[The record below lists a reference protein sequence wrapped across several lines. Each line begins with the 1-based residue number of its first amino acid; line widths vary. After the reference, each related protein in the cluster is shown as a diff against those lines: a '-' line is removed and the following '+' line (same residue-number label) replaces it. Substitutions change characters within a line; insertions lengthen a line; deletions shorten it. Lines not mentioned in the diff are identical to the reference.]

1 MRLFYILLLS
11 LNFFNVVIG
20 TPTWSQISS
29 IDAIKFHQVV
39 STADGTKLAAIELGP
54 WISEGAGNIWL
65 STDSGLSWTEHV
77 LGGSIQQ
84 WRGIDIS
91 DDGTKIVAGINQ
103 GNLWTSTDSG
113 TTWTEVSSPTNKRF
127 IGVKVSADGTK
138 FGAVASF
145 GGFWSSTDGTTWT
158 KSSGISSHFFYGNLA
173 MSDDGNKLVVA
184 VMSGNL
190 WSSTDSGD
198 TWSEDTSIGATK
210 IWQGVHMSGD
220 GSKFMAVSNEGFYL
234 STDDGANWVKD
245 TALSTHGNFLA
256 MAADATGT
264 NLYVAEYG
272 SKDLHHS
279 SNGGSSWTMTTHSVS
294 GDWRSLAI
302 TTSGNLFGSQGD
314 NLYEFATPTA
324 CTTDA
329 DCSSLGKWCPTNG
342 GDCQYPKF
350 CEENENVVSRV
361 CTDCTSNTINEAGDD
376 GSGAD
381 TTCDAGPEFNKLTT
395 SPTLPYSNSK
405 KLAASADGTKVV
417 IRNLGN
423 VSVSSDSG
431 ATWADHVLLSGTN
444 VYYGDIDMS
453 SDGSIIAVALS
464 SNSWVSEVWISNN
477 GGDTWAKDNSVPS
490 NQKFTSVDVS
500 SDGTKILVAMP
511 NDYPWYSTD
520 SGSSFSEFTN
530 TPGDADWTA
539 GAISDDGQTM
549 VMTQVQEIHVSYNGG
564 SSWTKQLDE
573 SQSDFKLVKCS
584 SDCSI
589 IIALDHGQEEIWY
602 SHDKGRHWATV
613 DIPAY
618 DNEFK
623 QLSMSSDGKQI
634 AFTMSS
640 SYARFSFDYGV
651 TWVRYQ
657 VASGDGSANGVHVSP
672 DGTRILAQLDS
683 LYIQSAGPP
692 PCAQN
697 EKVVSNACVAC
708 GAGYSNTAGDDPSG
722 ADTTCD
728 PISCGANLRVVN
740 NDCVSC
746 PAGTSN
752 DAGDDA
758 SGVDTTCDPIS
769 CGANEHVVSNVCTTC
784 PDTSTKPAGDDA
796 SGADTACI
804 CSVGQILNATSQ
816 CEACPTGSSGD
827 GSACDKCPADYYVAD
842 VYISNNTVNYGS
854 TLCADASDCNM
865 KCSADGTCG
874 GYITKDVL
882 QNEVVGLSKNYRKL
896 SRSEDGTKI
905 VAVADNGGVHR
916 SLDGGLTW
924 TQTNCPTNLDFT
936 LAGISN
942 DGGTIIVA
950 GVNTKLYKWF
960 INSNNGIEFCL
971 DFASWLSARHWGAL
985 AFDPYSHRIIACE
998 YDGKCLYSKN
1008 FYQFYEHG
1016 TSEKWTNI
1024 VMSRNGAVV
1033 VASVEGTPR
1042 LKIGTFTGDP
1052 YNTSPTL
1059 SDWSTSS
1066 CILSYLV
1073 TTGGACYNWGNPL
1086 PETQDIAISQDGT
1099 KIAALIGKNVVYSS
1113 DSGASFMMDNMVDYN
1128 FGYNSIDM
1136 SNDGVTIVV
1145 ACGDG
1150 EPGFIN
1156 GLWYAWNK
1164 GDVLIY
1170 SGDKSQWSSSSSST
1184 NDGWEPAGNGQK
1196 ALHGIVISS
1205 IGIVAASAHG
1215 YDNALHL
1222 IRNGTVFEYGPLIAG
1237 SGNAYKKQGTAC
1249 TTCPSGSNRP
1259 HGDDP
1264 SGALTRCIC
1273 PADQILNATN
1283 QCEECP
1289 TGIGGNGSICDKCVV
1304 NYHVS
1309 SNQCTACPANGTRPV
1324 GDLFAGADTLCTCQ
1338 ADYIHNNGICEACPT
1353 GYDGDGLVCDKCAS
1367 NYHVT
1372 QPGFL
1377 ADNAKKYEGTD
1388 CAGSADCETKC
1399 YANATCAGYTIGFQG
1414 ELLGSGTTTFCAI
1427 LSGGTKCWGRD
1438 GNLINGWGDTTNRG
1452 DEANEMGTNL
1462 PYIAFDHNVLEIGS
1476 GSNSDF
1482 MCALLSNGD
1491 VKCYGNNGYNALNGG
1506 NSYTFANRKTIVS
1519 GAKGMSASSNHGC
1532 ALMETGNLKCWGMD
1546 NRGQLGDGVSP
1557 ANAWSSRTITDVS
1570 NINNAIDVA
1579 VGNYHSCALLDTGK
1593 VMCWGNSY
1601 TVGVQGNQMS
1611 PVEVPDIDGAIQID
1625 AGFAAT
1631 CALLN
1636 TGKIMCWGSSSNAYY
1651 GDNLASPSGHLSKH
1665 TVSDIGDTL
1674 PNAVKVSLG
1683 RDHACAVLVN
1693 GDLYCWGSNTYGQ
1706 VGDGTTTQRNTPVKI
1721 LSNVKDVEAGA
1732 KYATCAILQDYSVKC
1747 WGSGLTGQLGQGD
1760 TTDHSSPVSVD
1771 LGSNSFPSTAITYGP
1786 LVAGTGNSYSKQDK
1800 VCTACPHTSMRLSG
1814 DDPVAGLTE
1823 CYCAVNNFLNE
1834 TSHCEA
1840 CADGYSGDGTVC
1852 DKCATDYHMSVAYPS
1867 NSNKYDGA
1875 SCADDGICNGLC
1887 SVDSNCTGYTLGDWK
1902 IAWAEYYG
1910 TAAVGRGVVYN
1921 WGRGTYQAWVD
1932 GTQTTAMG
1940 TPTKIPGITNAVDV
1954 AIHSSGGC
1962 ALLSDKT
1969 VSCWGKNKYTGN
1981 GGTDTT
1987 IKPPTIVAGLTD
1999 VVALKGRGQTYCALL
2014 SDKNLKCWGGA
2025 GSGEMGVGN
2034 SNHQPIPILAFGS
2047 NGDIEDF
2054 DIGYGHGCV
2063 IYTGGAL
2070 KCAGYNYYGQVGM
2083 GGSGS
2088 SDNSFNSPTQVKKWG
2103 NSDATDAVSIHCG
2116 YQTSCYVSTDGKLR
2130 CWGNGG
2136 YAVGWAGNDPTTI
2149 ATPISSSMDN
2159 PTWVTLGRYGGCA
2172 GVSNGDVYCW
2182 GGNSGYDTG
2191 DSYPKLTTFTGM
2203 VQQGG
2208 DSNVFVSEGGQVR
2221 SSGTG
2226 SAGELGHG
2234 ETVTRYGWNNN
2245 KLVLLPNAGGS
2256 YGPLVNGTGNSKQK
2270 GAITCTACPSGTT
2283 LPVKGEPGLGLGSFC
2298 TRDTACDQNEY
2309 VNVTHGCQTCA
2320 GNFNDLGDTTVG
2332 QCDDPEKCLVN
2343 EHVKTT
2349 FDSDTET
2356 SYSGSACTSTGDCV
2370 TKCHGDAACA
2380 GYTEGEFTIDM
2391 AYHYGGM
2398 CVLSSSGKARC
2409 LGEAAGYRLG
2419 NQNQGSTDTLTFV
2432 DVDNID
2438 GSSDDKFA
2446 IAIAGAYHGHL
2457 ALMRDGSVMS
2467 WGCYSGTGL
2476 GGSCYWPDY
2485 LKKDSVKITNAIK
2498 IAHIY
2503 HACAILDTGEML
2515 CWGSNYLG
2523 EVNTQRGTEK
2533 YGPVTAGG
2541 TSSWKMDGSTDERSV
2556 VDVAL
2561 GDYLTCAL
2569 MKDGK
2574 LRCWGNNG
2582 YGQTGQ
2588 GTVNPSPYN
2597 YETSPSNNEATG
2609 IDGQTPASTVVKMKN
2624 GKEHMCVLMGDGS
2637 LKCWGR
2643 GTYGQFCNE
2652 DLADQHSPVT
2662 VFAGESIKDFTTG
2675 KVETCI
2681 LTTVGELKC
2690 CGKGRIVGGGTNA
2703 PITTTPATIAGIS
2716 NGIAIYSDPMDSIGK
2731 MCVLMEDRS
2740 MKCWGQNY
2748 QGGLGIGSSSPS
2760 YNPVSNSDV
2769 LNLQT
2774 YSANYGALVAGSGN
2788 SYTKNI
2794 ACQACGAGYT
2804 NAAMDE
2810 VTLQVDTPCDFTPC
2824 LENFSVKSGACTACA
2839 AGATRVAGDADP
2851 LVDTYCIC
2859 VENQYVSSGFCLACA
2874 TGTNPA
2880 GDVGPANTYCNC
2892 GVNEKV
2898 TGGACVACTSGASRA
2913 VGDDL
2918 GAGDTYCTC
2927 GINQHIVSG
2936 VCTECPSG
2944 STRAAGDDASGS
2956 NTECL
2961 IAPCASGYRVKDNA
2975 CVACPAGMT
2984 NDAGD
2989 DNANGDT
2996 YCDSSTVCGE
3006 DEYVSNHVCTT
3017 CANGQ
3022 EAAYGANPAGEDTV
3036 CTWGMCERDYYVDS
3050 SKNCRGCE
3058 PGKHKDPTSRQY
3070 TSTSCNGARTCK
3082 ENKKVTYLYNKQD
3095 NTQYTNTNGYGDP
3108 FADIGLAEKACT
3120 WDPSCTAVV
3129 LEKIR
3134 HSQDQEI
3141 ITSEFSSDT
3150 SQISGAQLSQGALSQ
3165 HMRPILHNGKY
3176 YTIGEGGTGLQ
3187 YASSNNMQY
3196 VYEMDIVGRTYEK
3209 RTATNYPT
3217 DDYHDFA
3224 VSHYNEKVFMCGHG
3238 SSDLHVLDLNTM
3250 AWTTDAAT
3258 NDGPTCNEGEM
3269 YFEVIGDVLYALE
3282 NSYGA
3287 YKYWTMTVS
3296 SNTYT
3301 WSSYTAIYYGA
3312 YHTSSGGAV
3321 MNYET
3326 TVVYNQKIYI
3336 VGGCS
3341 SSSTCNENYMNIF
3354 DPVTGTVTARKFIPF
3369 LSSTQNSVQD
3379 NMGMEQGKRLAGT
3392 LLIGSKL
3399 YLYAGTGRNWYAQ
3412 AISSYYYGQEWVVL
3426 DLDTSEIYGGITN
3439 ADYKLDLGGGQQ
3451 CGYGEGKLV
3460 YVEEENKIYTWGSS
3474 YQCSSYS
3481 YGKRD
3486 IIRMTPQLTKFY
3498 LADSSSGTA
3507 NQYMY
3512 DSLVKSTSTGVWGKT
3527 CRPCRG
3533 DSIHPAYTDTMTN
3546 SDYSNCTFSDCAVNQ
3561 GSSGGSCFDCPT
3573 GKVRNPPIS
3582 PATDNICTIPPCA
3595 ADERVA
3601 NHYVYETTTDKYGS
3615 NACAGTADCEAQ
3627 CEASSSCEGYSNNGK
3642 QILGDWGVFG
3652 GLSNS
3657 NQWVGIKEIY
3667 VDNEV
3672 HGNYGH
3678 SGSKNAIAILDD
3690 GTLKTWGEDSF
3701 FGGTSWSQTGISAPA
3716 VTEFKFMKS
3725 GFGYISDG
3733 KAHVYT
3739 KSYGHDW
3746 HTSSNNYYYEYTGS
3760 RIYSNT
3766 NNGAFAVQ
3774 NGAYAHVYGPC
3785 ESGGRT
3791 SGCTSFYTTI
3801 NSAQCADGE
3810 LKVNTEAM
3818 ACKSASGQ
3826 SSIQAWGRKYSG
3838 GCNDG
3843 THSDYTCKPS
3853 HNDYVLLEN
3862 VYDGF
3867 AAARSDG
3874 SLVSWGRKSSG
3885 HNGDVANSAGASVI
3899 QIVSTSNGDG
3909 VLAALRSDGTVFGWG
3924 SSSPPS
3930 GLSGVTKLFNN
3941 YYAIAALKSDGTV
3954 VAWGNTDGGDS
3965 TAVPSG
3971 LSGVTD
3977 ILPTQKNF
3985 AAVMGG
3991 TVQSW
3996 GEYDTTVTDVT
4007 QVVNNMWF
4015 YGVLKSDGTVTS
4027 WGRTCDNSYSCPPTM
4042 SNVKK
4047 LYAYGSGMA
4056 ALSDTLYSWGA
4067 TVSGTAVS
4075 KEKKFTHIGCK
4086 ACVAPS
4092 TNEAGDTDLNGET
4105 VCDWGL
4111 CGQDQ
4116 RASNKACVACDAGT
4130 FNFAGDPAAID
4141 STCDDPDTCV
4151 DNEYSHLAGMGGESI
4166 KYIGTVAG
4174 LGMSRDG
4181 TKVIAITSSSVKIST
4196 DGGVTFSTRSFSWY
4210 CGSCSG
4216 YNYFRGAAMSADGS
4230 VVAVTYSGH
4239 GLFVSRNGGLTDAD
4253 WQSPHGNYDQ
4263 NTGMYSVGMSADGSI
4278 IVGGVQSAT
4287 EIALS
4292 TNTGNSFTNIN
4303 NADFGTGQK
4312 HIAAAKHNGNIVIII
4327 ATRDGKVM
4335 RSTDGSSWA
4344 ESTVSNPAGLAATKL
4359 DDWKSATI
4367 SDDGKYVVI
4376 ANRWYLYTSSDFGVT
4391 FTQDTSIGSEQV
4403 SFEDVQSS
4411 ADGKNVYASLG
4422 ADLLFSSDN
4431 YGATWNNL
4439 GSGSQKGRDTRS
4451 GHMQLKSDGT
4461 LYMAYTSLKKGI
4473 PSYAC
4478 SACPS
4483 SGTRTGERIAT
4494 EPFGCTFG
4502 TCNANERVVNYACVA
4517 CDAGTFNDAGDDAGA
4532 GDTTCDDAEVC
4543 PANHYGVGNTCTPCQ
4558 HGGTNAGG
4566 KVDSGL
4572 VCIYPDCQTDQYS
4585 TGDGQCLTCPV
4596 GRFMVTPINPSTS
4609 AECSC
4614 VADQYVSSI
4623 AFVAS
4628 SNKYEGSSCSGNSD
4642 CETKCTA
4649 DTSCEG
4655 FTNNGGGVEAW
4666 GATTDPGLTSGV
4678 TKIFSTNDAYAALK
4692 TDGSVVTWGT
4702 SSNGGTDPGLTSGVT
4717 KIFSTDTAFAALKS
4731 DGSVVAW
4738 GATGSGGSMSHPS
4751 ANPTTGSGVVDIVG
4765 TTGAFAALKSDGSV
4779 WRWGDS
4785 YSGGGDNQGIPTVLQ
4800 SGVTK
4805 LISGP
4810 NSICAV
4816 KSDGSV
4822 IGWGP
4827 GGGLTSNPSQYLG
4840 AGSLS
4845 NYNKIFSTGEAFA
4858 ALMND
4863 GSVKVWGDSDRG
4875 GTDPGITSGVVDIVS
4890 SYYAFVALKSDGS
4903 VQVWGATPTGATLSD
4918 PGLTSGVTKIFS
4930 TWWGAF
4936 AALKTDGSVVAWGYA
4951 GRGGTDPGITSG
4963 VVDIF
4968 STGNAF
4974 AALKDDGSVQ
4984 AWGSSTQ
4991 GGTDPGITSG
5001 VTDIFSYYKGY
5012 AFAALKDDGSVQAW
5026 GSSTQG
5032 GTDPGI
5038 TSGITKIFSSKH
5050 AFFAIVNPSL
5060 VYGPLA
5066 AGTGDSKAITR
5077 SECKSCP
5084 SGFTN
5089 AAGDDPNGAGTECD
5103 FTPCALNHY
5112 VDNNVCTPCAGGQF
5126 SAGGLVTSCSGVE
5139 YCAVNQKVVS
5149 NSCVNCPAGQQNA
5162 LGVATDKAGVDGTC
5176 AAASCVTNQYS
5187 DGSICQN
5194 CAQHTGANSVG
5205 LDPSAGVTA
5214 CVPTTCGNDQYVESN
5229 VCKLCDS
5236 KAYRLAG
5243 DQVFGGDTHCF
5254 CRDHHKVINKA
5265 CVACEVGSNNP
5276 NLCYSGLQNHYCVCD
5291 ANYHVV
5297 SNLCTACPGA
5307 ATRAAGDYA
5316 GNADTHCTCGE
5327 DQHVASNACVA
5338 CPAGTKRPAGD
5349 DSSGADTPCSCQEN
5363 ENVFIGYATN
5373 TNKYEGTSCSN
5384 TTDCETKCSAGGA
5397 CEGYTN
5403 NGGSVQAWG
5412 DSTKGGT
5419 DPGITSG
5426 VTKIFST
5433 QEAFA
5438 ALKVDGSVQVWGDSS
5453 HGGSDP
5459 GITSGVT
5466 KIFSTNE
5473 AFAALKD
5480 DGSVKVWG
5488 NSAYGGADPGITS
5501 GVTKIFSNTYAF
5513 AALKSDG
5520 SVQAWGGSDKGGDD
5534 PGITSG
5540 VVDIASNDQA
5550 FAALKT
5556 DGSVQVWGNQW
5567 YGTGDDPGITSGVTK
5582 IFSTRWG
5589 AFAALKDDGSV
5600 QVWGDPGYGGTDPS
5614 IGAGS
5619 GVTEIFST
5627 EGAFA
5632 ALMDDGSVKAWGK
5645 SNYGGTDPSLTSGVV
5660 TIFSTQRAFAAL
5672 KTDGSVKAWGDSGYG
5687 GTDPSIGA
5695 GSGVTEIFS
5704 TEGAF
5709 AALKTDG
5716 SVQVWGPASYGGS
5729 DPSIGAGSGVTTI
5742 VSSFQAFAALKDDG
5756 SVQVWGD
5763 PSYGGTDPSITS
5775 GVIDIFSTSYAFA
5788 AIKNPSFAYGPLVAG
5803 TGDSVEYKQECQ
5815 ACPTGS
5821 IRAAGDL
5828 VANGATVCACP
5839 ENFHVSGGQCLACVA
5854 GTRAAGDDPLAGD
5867 THCACNEN
5875 HHVASNVCTACPS
5888 DSTRPAGDDA
5898 SGDDTKCACDE
5909 NFKVSTG
5916 SCSACPANTELAAG
5930 GDLAGDDTVCT
5941 CKENFY
5947 SNGGGSCSACG
5958 SGAVIASGSD
5968 PAAASV
5974 CTCDAGYELNGASCS
5989 ACGSKEESIAGGA
6002 CLCKDLHH
6010 VSGGACT
6017 ACAAGSTHPAGDD
6030 KTVDTVCTN
6039 TLCAENERVQNN
6051 VCVPC
6056 IPGKLRAADDDAT
6069 GANSACAY
6077 QGTQHEI
6084 TAVGAY
6090 AFRIDTLANN
6100 AALTIRVGETHTFIR
6115 GTGGDPFRIVTAEDC
6130 AGKGCDLGQYSELPS
6145 SSLGMDDSEK
6155 DTTVTV
6161 FTPTLAGLHYY
6172 MSTTTPYRKGRIYV
6186 KYELCTITYPETILA
6201 QGCELSGEITLSGPL
6216 TIKFALAR
6224 LRAQDGA
6231 VPQITAASGAR
6242 HFTVSGGHKLT
6253 LENIDLNG
6261 GRGSEGGS
6269 ILVDN
6274 GEIDANNVKFTD
6286 NVASSKGGAI
6296 RVKNAA
6302 SKLSL
6307 NNILFADNQG
6317 SEGGAL
6323 SIQDDLTQKVEIHN
6337 SDFKNNRASSGH
6349 GGAISTAG
6357 EVNITITNFED
6368 NTANAGEGGAISAT
6382 KDVTLTGSS
6391 FKRNKAL
6398 KGGAMRASGIKV
6410 EMSNMVIE
6418 ANEAVEEGGAFNAE
6432 NSEFDVRTSTI
6443 TGNKAKR
6450 GAAFRSRS
6458 TGCTTNC
6465 KKLRIRSS
6473 SLENNE
6479 ATTAGGA
6486 VDFDGDAN
6494 AEPQFWVQD
6503 STLTGNTAGGQS
6515 SDFKK
6520 RGANVRIKAI
6530 DSVIGSIDGG
6540 AVDATCEAG
6549 QCDGRAHSTCA
6560 SGTVGSKCECDGT
6573 SRHLDGV
6580 ECKEHKACT
6589 GLDLDVEIR
6598 GPDKSHNRLC
6608 GTKDI
6613 AEITHKLDAKGKEL
6627 ANMIEAKLVSEGV
6640 AADQA
6645 YALAVEVFGEVNKCE

>member
-1 MRLFYILLLS
+1 
-11 LNFFNVVIG
+11 
-20 TPTWSQISS
+20 
-29 IDAIKFHQVV
+29 
-39 STADGTKLAAIELGP
+39 
-54 WISEGAGNIWL
+54 
-65 STDSGLSWTEHV
+65 
-77 LGGSIQQ
+77 
-84 WRGIDIS
+84 
-91 DDGTKIVAGINQ
+91 
-103 GNLWTSTDSG
+103 
-113 TTWTEVSSPTNKRF
+113 
-127 IGVKVSADGTK
+127 
-138 FGAVASF
+138 
-145 GGFWSSTDGTTWT
+145 
-158 KSSGISSHFFYGNLA
+158 
-173 MSDDGNKLVVA
+173 
-184 VMSGNL
+184 
-190 WSSTDSGD
+190 
-198 TWSEDTSIGATK
+198 
-210 IWQGVHMSGD
+210 
-220 GSKFMAVSNEGFYL
+220 
-234 STDDGANWVKD
+234 
-245 TALSTHGNFLA
+245 
-256 MAADATGT
+256 
-264 NLYVAEYG
+264 
-272 SKDLHHS
+272 
-279 SNGGSSWTMTTHSVS
+279 
-294 GDWRSLAI
+294 
-302 TTSGNLFGSQGD
+302 
-314 NLYEFATPTA
+314 
-324 CTTDA
+324 
-329 DCSSLGKWCPTNG
+329 
-342 GDCQYPKF
+342 
-350 CEENENVVSRV
+350 
-361 CTDCTSNTINEAGDD
+361 
-376 GSGAD
+376 
-381 TTCDAGPEFNKLTT
+381 
-395 SPTLPYSNSK
+395 
-405 KLAASADGTKVV
+405 
-417 IRNLGN
+417 
-423 VSVSSDSG
+423 
-431 ATWADHVLLSGTN
+431 
-444 VYYGDIDMS
+444 
-453 SDGSIIAVALS
+453 
-464 SNSWVSEVWISNN
+464 
-477 GGDTWAKDNSVPS
+477 
-490 NQKFTSVDVS
+490 
-500 SDGTKILVAMP
+500 
-511 NDYPWYSTD
+511 
-520 SGSSFSEFTN
+520 
-530 TPGDADWTA
+530 
-539 GAISDDGQTM
+539 
-549 VMTQVQEIHVSYNGG
+549 
-564 SSWTKQLDE
+564 
-573 SQSDFKLVKCS
+573 
-584 SDCSI
+584 
-589 IIALDHGQEEIWY
+589 
-602 SHDKGRHWATV
+602 
-613 DIPAY
+613 
-618 DNEFK
+618 
-623 QLSMSSDGKQI
+623 
-634 AFTMSS
+634 
-640 SYARFSFDYGV
+640 
-651 TWVRYQ
+651 
-657 VASGDGSANGVHVSP
+657 
-672 DGTRILAQLDS
+672 
-683 LYIQSAGPP
+683 
-692 PCAQN
+692 
-697 EKVVSNACVAC
+697 
-708 GAGYSNTAGDDPSG
+708 
-722 ADTTCD
+722 
-728 PISCGANLRVVN
+728 
-740 NDCVSC
+740 
-746 PAGTSN
+746 
-752 DAGDDA
+752 
-758 SGVDTTCDPIS
+758 
-769 CGANEHVVSNVCTTC
+769 
-784 PDTSTKPAGDDA
+784 
-796 SGADTACI
+796 
-804 CSVGQILNATSQ
+804 
-816 CEACPTGSSGD
+816 
-827 GSACDKCPADYYVAD
+827 
-842 VYISNNTVNYGS
+842 
-854 TLCADASDCNM
+854 
-865 KCSADGTCG
+865 
-874 GYITKDVL
+874 
-882 QNEVVGLSKNYRKL
+882 
-896 SRSEDGTKI
+896 
-905 VAVADNGGVHR
+905 
-916 SLDGGLTW
+916 
-924 TQTNCPTNLDFT
+924 
-936 LAGISN
+936 
-942 DGGTIIVA
+942 
-950 GVNTKLYKWF
+950 
-960 INSNNGIEFCL
+960 
-971 DFASWLSARHWGAL
+971 
-985 AFDPYSHRIIACE
+985 
-998 YDGKCLYSKN
+998 
-1008 FYQFYEHG
+1008 
-1016 TSEKWTNI
+1016 
-1024 VMSRNGAVV
+1024 
-1033 VASVEGTPR
+1033 
-1042 LKIGTFTGDP
+1042 
-1052 YNTSPTL
+1052 
-1059 SDWSTSS
+1059 
-1066 CILSYLV
+1066 
-1073 TTGGACYNWGNPL
+1073 
-1086 PETQDIAISQDGT
+1086 
-1099 KIAALIGKNVVYSS
+1099 
-1113 DSGASFMMDNMVDYN
+1113 
-1128 FGYNSIDM
+1128 
-1136 SNDGVTIVV
+1136 
-1145 ACGDG
+1145 
-1150 EPGFIN
+1150 
-1156 GLWYAWNK
+1156 
-1164 GDVLIY
+1164 
-1170 SGDKSQWSSSSSST
+1170 
-1184 NDGWEPAGNGQK
+1184 
-1196 ALHGIVISS
+1196 
-1205 IGIVAASAHG
+1205 
-1215 YDNALHL
+1215 
-1222 IRNGTVFEYGPLIAG
+1222 
-1237 SGNAYKKQGTAC
+1237 
-1249 TTCPSGSNRP
+1249 
-1259 HGDDP
+1259 
-1264 SGALTRCIC
+1264 
-1273 PADQILNATN
+1273 
-1283 QCEECP
+1283 
-1289 TGIGGNGSICDKCVV
+1289 
-1304 NYHVS
+1304 
-1309 SNQCTACPANGTRPV
+1309 
-1324 GDLFAGADTLCTCQ
+1324 
-1338 ADYIHNNGICEACPT
+1338 
-1353 GYDGDGLVCDKCAS
+1353 
-1367 NYHVT
+1367 
-1372 QPGFL
+1372 
-1377 ADNAKKYEGTD
+1377 
-1388 CAGSADCETKC
+1388 
-1399 YANATCAGYTIGFQG
+1399 
-1414 ELLGSGTTTFCAI
+1414 
-1427 LSGGTKCWGRD
+1427 
-1438 GNLINGWGDTTNRG
+1438 
-1452 DEANEMGTNL
+1452 
-1462 PYIAFDHNVLEIGS
+1462 
-1476 GSNSDF
+1476 
-1482 MCALLSNGD
+1482 
-1491 VKCYGNNGYNALNGG
+1491 
-1506 NSYTFANRKTIVS
+1506 
-1519 GAKGMSASSNHGC
+1519 
-1532 ALMETGNLKCWGMD
+1532 
-1546 NRGQLGDGVSP
+1546 
-1557 ANAWSSRTITDVS
+1557 
-1570 NINNAIDVA
+1570 
-1579 VGNYHSCALLDTGK
+1579 
-1593 VMCWGNSY
+1593 
-1601 TVGVQGNQMS
+1601 
-1611 PVEVPDIDGAIQID
+1611 
-1625 AGFAAT
+1625 
-1631 CALLN
+1631 
-1636 TGKIMCWGSSSNAYY
+1636 
-1651 GDNLASPSGHLSKH
+1651 
-1665 TVSDIGDTL
+1665 
-1674 PNAVKVSLG
+1674 
-1683 RDHACAVLVN
+1683 
-1693 GDLYCWGSNTYGQ
+1693 
-1706 VGDGTTTQRNTPVKI
+1706 
-1721 LSNVKDVEAGA
+1721 
-1732 KYATCAILQDYSVKC
+1732 
-1747 WGSGLTGQLGQGD
+1747 
-1760 TTDHSSPVSVD
+1760 
-1771 LGSNSFPSTAITYGP
+1771 
-1786 LVAGTGNSYSKQDK
+1786 
-1800 VCTACPHTSMRLSG
+1800 
-1814 DDPVAGLTE
+1814 
-1823 CYCAVNNFLNE
+1823 
-1834 TSHCEA
+1834 
-1840 CADGYSGDGTVC
+1840 
-1852 DKCATDYHMSVAYPS
+1852 MSVAYPS

-1875 SCADDGICNGLC
+1875 SCADGGICNGLC
-1887 SVDSNCTGYTLGDWK
+1887 SLDSNCIGYTLGDWK

-1910 TAAVGRGVVYN
+1910 TAAVGGGVVYN

-2025 GSGEMGVGN
+2025 GNGEMGVGN

-2083 GGSGS
+2083 GGNGVSY
-2088 SDNSFNSPTQVKKWG
+2088 NSFHSPTQVKKWG

-2234 ETVTRYGWNNN
+2234 ETVTRSGWNNN

-2523 EVNTQRGTEK
+2523 EVNTQRGSEK

-2748 QGGLGIGSSSPS
+2748 QGGLGIGSSSPQ

-2839 AGATRVAGDADP
+2839 AGATRVAGDADH

-2859 VENQYVSSGFCLACA
+2859 VENQYVSSGFCTACA

-2913 VGDDL
+2913 AGDDL

-2927 GINQHIVSG
+2927 GVNQHIVSN

-2989 DNANGDT
+2989 DNANGPNT

-3017 CANGQ
+3017 CAAGKVTP
-3022 EAAYGANPAGEDTV
+3022 YGSNPAGEDTV

-3050 SKNCRGCE
+3050 SKNCKKCPAGAY
-3058 PGKHKDPTSRQY
+3058 KNPTSRQY
-3070 TSTSCNGARTCK
+3070 TSTTCSASTSSRYCK
-3082 ENKKVTYLYNKQD
+3082 ENERVAFLYNGQD
-3095 NTQYTNTNGYGDP
+3095 GTQFANSNGYGDP
-3108 FADIGLAEKACT
+3108 FTDIYLAEEACT
-3120 WDPSCTAVV
+3120 WDPSCTAIVYQKEYTSSTTMEV
-3129 LEKIR
+3129 LTDEFTSSTENIL
-3134 HSQDQEI
+3134 ELNPVY
-3141 ITSEFSSDT
+3141 ITQSNLGQF
-3150 SQISGAQLSQGALSQ
+3150 
-3165 HMRPILHNGKY
+3165 MRPILHNGKY
-3176 YTIGEGGTGLQ
+3176 YTLGYGNVNHGVA
-3187 YASSNNMQY
+3187 YSNNMQS
-3196 VYEMDIVGRTYEK
+3196 VYEMDLAGRTYEK

-3217 DDYHDFA
+3217 EAFAGFA
-3224 VSHYNEKVFMCGHG
+3224 VSRYNEKVFICGNG
-3238 SSDLHVLDLNTM
+3238 DKKLHVLNLNTM
-3250 AWTTDAAT
+3250 AWTKDAAT
-3258 NDGPTCNEGEM
+3258 NEGPECGPGNIN
-3269 YFEVIGDVLYALE
+3269 FEVIGNTLYAID
-3282 NSYGA
+3282 SYYSGTTIW
-3287 YKYWTMTVS
+3287 KMSVS

-3301 WSSYTAIYYGA
+3301 WGASSTHYTSRHKDDTTISNLMYQ
-3312 YHTSSGGAV
+3312 TSI
-3321 MNYET
+3321 
-3326 TVVYNQKIYI
+3326 VYKQKIYLL
-3336 VGGCS
+3336 GGCAGS
-3341 SSSTCNENYMNIF
+3341 SCNDRYINIYDPATDTVDWRKMSS
-3354 DPVTGTVTARKFIPF
+3354 F
-3369 LSSTQNSVQD
+3369 LTSVSYD
-3379 NMGMEQGKRLAGT
+3379 GHLDYVKAGMMQAGS
-3392 LLIGSKL
+3392 LLIENSL
-3399 YLYAGTGRNWYAQ
+3399 YLYGGTYTINPTGYSQDFVVIDLNTFELYRGTGG
-3412 AISSYYYGQEWVVL
+3412 SY
-3426 DLDTSEIYGGITN
+3426 D
-3439 ADYKLDLGGGQQ
+3439 LDLGGSTNA
-3451 CGYGEGKLV
+3451 GYSGIKMV
-3460 YVEEENKIYTWGSS
+3460 YMEEENKIYTWGG
-3474 YQCSSYS
+3474 S
-3481 YGKRD
+3481 YGSGSYAKRN
-3486 IIRMTPQLTKFY
+3486 IVRMTPQFRKFY
-3498 LADSSSGTA
+3498 LADSSSTP
-3507 NQYMY
+3507 NQHLYC
-3512 DSLVKSTSTGVWGKT
+3512 SFSKSTSTGVHAKN
-3527 CRPCRG
+3527 CKICRG
-3533 DSIHPAYTDTMTN
+3533 DSVHPAYTTSMAY

-3595 ADERVA
+3595 ADEKVIKD
-3601 NHYVYETTTDKYGS
+3601 YKTTPVFYGGNDCTS
-3615 NACAGTADCEAQ
+3615 ATDCEVKCADD
-3627 CEASSSCEGYSNNGK
+3627 SSCEGYSALSAMDFVNGVNVIK
-3642 QILGDWGVFG
+3642 PLEGMCRKAITQAECQSYATAQGKTFSSTTHYACGCSEHSGNIYYNAPAPNCVWQTYNGYHVICYEAPTVKYTGNSCSNFDDCLTKCKADSSCQGISRGVSTG
-3652 GLSNS
+3652 
-3657 NQWVGIKEIY
+3657 
-3667 VDNEV
+3667 
-3672 HGNYGH
+3672 GNYGTYDPYTNP
-3678 SGSKNAIAILDD
+3678 GDCR
-3690 GTLKTWGEDSF
+3690 SF
-3701 FGGTSWSQTGISAPA
+3701 GSWS
-3716 VTEFKFMKS
+3716 
-3725 GFGYISDG
+3725 
-3733 KAHVYT
+3733 
-3739 KSYGHDW
+3739 
-3746 HTSSNNYYYEYTGS
+3746 
-3760 RIYSNT
+3760 
-3766 NNGAFAVQ
+3766 
-3774 NGAYAHVYGPC
+3774 
-3785 ESGGRT
+3785 GG
-3791 SGCTSFYTTI
+3791 
-3801 NSAQCADGE
+3801 
-3810 LKVNTEAM
+3810 
-3818 ACKSASGQ
+3818 
-3826 SSIQAWGRKYSG
+3826 
-3838 GCNDG
+3838 
-3843 THSDYTCKPS
+3843 
-3853 HNDYVLLEN
+3853 
-3862 VYDGF
+3862 
-3867 AAARSDG
+3867 
-3874 SLVSWGRKSSG
+3874 
-3885 HNGDVANSAGASVI
+3885 
-3899 QIVSTSNGDG
+3899 
-3909 VLAALRSDGTVFGWG
+3909 G
-3924 SSSPPS
+3924 SSS
-3930 GLSGVTKLFNN
+3930 
-3941 YYAIAALKSDGTV
+3941 AAFGCIKVGSSYR
-3954 VAWGNTDGGDS
+3954 WNDGGD
-3965 TAVPSG
+3965 PSITNQISVNG
-3971 LSGVTD
+3971 QTYTP
-3977 ILPTQKNF
+3977 I
-3985 AAVMGG
+3985 AANGQW
-3991 TVQSW
+3991 T
-3996 GEYDTTVTDVT
+3996 Y
-4007 QVVNNMWF
+4007 
-4015 YGVLKSDGTVTS
+4015 
-4027 WGRTCDNSYSCPPTM
+4027 
-4042 SNVKK
+4042 
-4047 LYAYGSGMA
+4047 
-4056 ALSDTLYSWGA
+4056 
-4067 TVSGTAVS
+4067 GTATTAAADLSIAYAPTKYSYGTETTASGIAPSWTS
-4075 KEKKFTHIGCK
+4075 KTNVNAGYKCS
-4086 ACVAPS
+4086 ACLAPS

-4151 DNEYSHLAGMGGESI
+4151 DNEYSVMTGMGIERISG
-4166 KYIGTVAG
+4166 YIGSANA

-4181 TKVIAITSSSVKIST
+4181 TKVIVVMPQGVKVSSDS
-4196 DGGVTFSTRSFSWY
+4196 GATFSTVSFSWF
-4210 CGSCSG
+4210 CSSC
-4216 YNYFRGAAMSADGS
+4216 NYYRDVAMSANGS
-4230 VVAVTYSGH
+4230 VVAVAQQGNTIH
-4239 GLFVSRNGGLTDAD
+4239 VSRNGGLTSAD
-4253 WQSPHGNYDQ
+4253 WQSPHGGYASGNWKSYY
-4263 NTGMYSVGMSADGSI
+4263 TVAMSADGSI
-4278 IVGGVQSAT
+4278 IVGGVNNAG

-4292 TNTGNSFTNIN
+4292 TNTGNTWSHVN
-4303 NADFGTGQK
+4303 NADFGTSGK
-4312 HIAAAKHNGNIVIII
+4312 RIAVAKHNGNMVIII
-4327 ATRDGKVM
+4327 AGQNGKVM
-4335 RSTDGSSWA
+4335 RSTDGSSWT
-4344 ESTVSNPAGLAATKL
+4344 ESTVSNPGGLAASTL
-4359 DDWKSATI
+4359 DNWYAATI

-4376 ANRWYLYTSSDFGVT
+4376 ANDKYLYVSSDFGVT
-4391 FTQDTSIGSEQV
+4391 FAQDTSIGSHT
-4403 SFEDVQSS
+4403 SNWFNKLTSS
-4411 ADGKNVYASLG
+4411 ADGKEVYAAMYPEELYH
-4422 ADLLFSSDN
+4422 SSN
-4431 YGATWNNL
+4431 YGATWQSL
-4439 GSGSQKGRDTRS
+4439 GNDFSYASI
-4451 GHMQLKSDGT
+4451 QLKNDGT
-4461 LYMAYTSLKKGI
+4461 LYAGRQGYFDKGI

-4543 PANHYGVGNTCTPCQ
+4543 PANHYGLAGYSIVTSGTTGFTRAECDAYYQHLLIAYPLADYADYDTTTKANGCIQTSTPNNAQGAYSLRFNTIGTGACASNFNCVVVGTPSCTACTNS
-4558 HGGTNAGG
+4558 GTNAGG

-4572 VCIYPDCQTDQYS
+4572 VCVYPDCQTDQYS
-4585 TGDGQCLTCPV
+4585 TGNGQCLTCPV
-4596 GRFMVTPINPSTS
+4596 GRFMSTPINPSTA

-4614 VADQYVSSI
+4614 VADQYVRDYLADSTK
-4623 AFVAS
+4623 
-4628 SNKYEGSSCSGNSD
+4628 KYAGTSCTDLTD
-4642 CETKCTA
+4642 CNTKCSA
-4649 DTSCEG
+4649 DGACEG
-4655 FTNNGGGVEAW
+4655 YTNLGPQTIGWGVSGKGGDVPALGSFVEIVSTSEAFAALKSDGSVQVW
-4666 GATTDPGLTSGV
+4666 GSIYYGGADPGITSGV
-4678 TKIFSTNDAYAALK
+4678 QKIYSNPVAFAALK
-4692 TDGSVVTWGT
+4692 TDGSVTTWGDT
-4702 SSNGGTDPGLTSGVT
+4702 GRGGADPNIGAGSGITEIFSNWFAFAALKSDGSVTAWGNTGKGGAAPSITNVVTIVPGTRTFAALKSDGSVTTWGDSSYGGGTSITSDVVEIVATEYSFAALKTDGSVQAWGYAVTGGSDPSITCCVTKIFSNDHAFAALKTDGSVQVWGDPSYGGSDPNIGAGSGVT
-4717 KIFSTDTAFAALKS
+4717 KIFSNRGAFAALKSDGSVQVWGDSWGGGSDPNIGAGSGVTKIFSNWYAFAALKDDGSVKAWGAASYGGCDSGTAAYHTCKPAGLTDVTDIFSTKVTFAALKS

-4738 GATGSGGSMSHPS
+4738 GQSVDAGGQ
-4751 ANPTTGSGVVDIVG
+4751 
-4765 TTGAFAALKSDGSV
+4765 AA
-4779 WRWGDS
+4779 
-4785 YSGGGDNQGIPTVLQ
+4785 PA
-4800 SGVTK
+4800 GVTPA
-4805 LISGP
+4805 I
-4810 NSICAV
+4810 
-4816 KSDGSV
+4816 
-4822 IGWGP
+4822 
-4827 GGGLTSNPSQYLG
+4827 
-4840 AGSLS
+4840 
-4845 NYNKIFSTGEAFA
+4845 TG
-4858 ALMND
+4858 
-4863 GSVKVWGDSDRG
+4863 V
-4875 GTDPGITSGVVDIVS
+4875 
-4890 SYYAFVALKSDGS
+4890 
-4903 VQVWGATPTGATLSD
+4903 
-4918 PGLTSGVTKIFS
+4918 
-4930 TWWGAF
+4930 
-4936 AALKTDGSVVAWGYA
+4936 
-4951 GRGGTDPGITSG
+4951 
-4963 VVDIF
+4963 
-4968 STGNAF
+4968 
-4974 AALKDDGSVQ
+4974 
-4984 AWGSSTQ
+4984 
-4991 GGTDPGITSG
+4991 
-5001 VTDIFSYYKGY
+5001 VTDIYSND
-5012 AFAALKDDGSVQAW
+5012 FAYVAVTGPV
-5026 GSSTQG
+5026 
-5032 GTDPGI
+5032 
-5038 TSGITKIFSSKH
+5038 
-5050 AFFAIVNPSL
+5050 FA
-5060 VYGPLA
+5060 YGPLV
-5066 AGTGDSKAITR
+5066 AGTGGSYTEDGS
-5077 SECKSCP
+5077 CQSCP

-5089 AAGDDPNGAGTECD
+5089 AAGDDPNGAGTTCD
-5103 FTPCALNHY
+5103 FTPCAINHY
-5112 VDNNVCTPCAGGQF
+5112 VDNNVCTACTGGQF

-5139 YCAVNQKVVS
+5139 YCAVNQKVSAGGTASWSTRKHSSSWTAIASSADGTKLVAGEHNGNIWTSTDSGATWTSRASSQSWKSITSSTDGTKLAATTGNHIWTSSDSGETWTEVTSAGSKTWKGIDSSADGTTVVAAASSSTGEKIYISTNSGSTWAVAGDSEAQKWTDVAVS
-5149 NSCVNCPAGQQNA
+5149 ADGTKMAAVHQTVTNYGGKIWLSTDSGATWVADNKNAGGYDITFTYKTLARVSMSADGTKIAVAVNSDYIYVSTDSGGAWAAKASTQYWWGLAMSSDGTKMAAAVYNGKVWVSIDDGDTWNEESSLTSGKFDDIALSDDGSMLAVVQADGGNIHTLAPGKSCVNCPAGQQNA
-5162 LGVATDKAGVDGTC
+5162 LGIATDKSGADGTC
-5176 AAASCVTNQYS
+5176 VAASCVANQYS

-5327 DQHVASNACVA
+5327 DQHVVSNACVA

-5363 ENVFIGYATN
+5363 EHVKNVTN
-5373 TNKYEGTSCSN
+5373 VLQCS
-5384 TTDCETKCSAGGA
+5384 
-5397 CEGYTN
+5397 
-5403 NGGSVQAWG
+5403 
-5412 DSTKGGT
+5412 
-5419 DPGITSG
+5419 
-5426 VTKIFST
+5426 
-5433 QEAFA
+5433 
-5438 ALKVDGSVQVWGDSS
+5438 
-5453 HGGSDP
+5453 
-5459 GITSGVT
+5459 
-5466 KIFSTNE
+5466 
-5473 AFAALKD
+5473 
-5480 DGSVKVWG
+5480 
-5488 NSAYGGADPGITS
+5488 
-5501 GVTKIFSNTYAF
+5501 
-5513 AALKSDG
+5513 
-5520 SVQAWGGSDKGGDD
+5520 
-5534 PGITSG
+5534 
-5540 VVDIASNDQA
+5540 
-5550 FAALKT
+5550 
-5556 DGSVQVWGNQW
+5556 
-5567 YGTGDDPGITSGVTK
+5567 
-5582 IFSTRWG
+5582 
-5589 AFAALKDDGSV
+5589 
-5600 QVWGDPGYGGTDPS
+5600 
-5614 IGAGS
+5614 
-5619 GVTEIFST
+5619 
-5627 EGAFA
+5627 
-5632 ALMDDGSVKAWGK
+5632 
-5645 SNYGGTDPSLTSGVV
+5645 
-5660 TIFSTQRAFAAL
+5660 
-5672 KTDGSVKAWGDSGYG
+5672 
-5687 GTDPSIGA
+5687 
-5695 GSGVTEIFS
+5695 
-5704 TEGAF
+5704 
-5709 AALKTDG
+5709 
-5716 SVQVWGPASYGGS
+5716 
-5729 DPSIGAGSGVTTI
+5729 
-5742 VSSFQAFAALKDDG
+5742 
-5756 SVQVWGD
+5756 
-5763 PSYGGTDPSITS
+5763 
-5775 GVIDIFSTSYAFA
+5775 
-5788 AIKNPSFAYGPLVAG
+5788 
-5803 TGDSVEYKQECQ
+5803 

-5821 IRAAGDL
+5821 LRAAGDL
-5828 VANGATVCACP
+5828 VANGETVCACP
-5839 ENFHVSGGQCLACVA
+5839 ENFRVSICSDTNKLTEIGCLYEEVTSGAFLLDSNPNYVDKTECGAWASSNGYTFNGDLDNLANPAGCFRHVQSDAVFFNNADQGSCSGTCGLNNNVDKNCIQKSSNTWSNTVGHCLACVA

-5875 HHVASNVCTACPS
+5875 HHVASNVCTTCPS
-5888 DSTRPAGDDA
+5888 DSTRAAGDDA

-6503 STLTGNTAGGQS
+6503 STLSGNKAAGQS

-6520 RGANVRIKAI
+6520 RGSKVKIKAI
-6530 DSVIGSIDGG
+6530 DSVIGNIDGG
-6540 AVDATCEAG
+6540 AVDSTCEAG
-6549 QCDGRAHSTCA
+6549 QCGGRAHSTCA